1 MTPRFR
7 DPKIAVIGFHPV
19 WGTVLVRTGTKGLGK
34 RPRTGRSYYGLDVKE
49 SPWDYV
55 FEQLVLKWWQCFLTF
70 SNLQR
75 VEPT

>member
-7 DPKIAVIGFHPV
+7 NTKIAVIGFHPV
-19 WGTVLVRTGTKGLGK
+19 WGTALVRTKGVGA
-34 RPRTGRSYYGLDVKE
+34 RPRTGRSYYGLDVIE

-75 VEPT
+75 VAPT